1 MKYLLVRYYLE
12 EQEKALLFLHVK
24 EGFKGVVHISQ
35 GIPADR
41 PSRFNMI

>member
-24 EGFKGVVHISQ
+24 EKFKEEVIYLRHTC
-35 GIPADR
+35 
-41 PSRFNMI
+41 